1 MLCVSIDYHKT
12 LENHVKAIY
21 ARFGIGSL
29 RAPSRRFA
37 KQQQQQQQLLPRP
50 PLLPFS
56 PSSAAAAVS
65 LPGVKLGGGGGTAF
79 VSTGIPDL
87 DRILGGGFLLGS
99 VVMVIEDADA
109 PHHLLLLRSFMSQ
122 GIMHRQPLLF
132 AGTSKEPRA
141 FLGTLPSRS
150 PPWPRQ
156 RRRGSGEGQWEQIE
170 KNLRIAWQYKKY
182 FGEQKIGETQNR
194 DIEQEYSN
202 DFDLRKPLERHFL
215 NAQEIDCVSIQ
226 DASSLAILHDHVSSF
241 LSKLPRKDGGFLNAG
256 RIAIQS
262 LCAPQCGYFEKD
274 WDILSFIRSLRA
286 KIRSSNAVAMI
297 TFPASVLSRSFSKR
311 WQHMADTLLS
321 VRAIPDEDKD
331 LGKLLTGYQDM
342 LGFLHVHKVA
352 QSHTQQVPLILEA
365 STYSLK
371 LQKRRSLAL
380 EQLNQAPVEAS
391 SGTSYATS
399 GSCSSSS
406 KGSPLDF

>member
-1 MLCVSIDYHKT
+1 MAAAK
-12 LENHVKAIY
+12 
-21 ARFGIGSL
+21 GSL
-29 RAPSRRFA
+29 PGASRSSSSSSSFSRALPS
-37 KQQQQQQQLLPRP
+37 
-50 PLLPFS
+50 S
-56 PSSAAAAVS
+56 PSPHPPPPQQPHS
-65 LPGVKLGGGGGTAF
+65 PGVKLGGGGGGGGAF
-79 VSTGIPDL
+79 VSSGIPDL

-141 FLGTLPSRS
+141 FLGTLPSLVS
-150 PPWPRQ
+150 SLASSKEERQ
-156 RRRGSGEGQWEQIE
+156 RRGAVGADSSAQDQE
-170 KNLRIAWQYKKY
+170 KNLRIAWQYKNTS
-182 FGEQKIGETQNR
+182 GSRRLGRLRTE
-194 DIEQEYSN
+194 EYSN

-286 KIRSSNAVAMI
+286 KIRSSNAVAVI
-297 TFPASVLSRSFSKR
+297 TFPASVLSHSFSKR

-371 LQKRRSLAL
+371 LQKRRSLVL